1 MKKMNLTEIRNIVRQ
16 HNKLSVIKGVDS
28 KTKSVLLKE
37 ISSMGY
43 EVDHDNKKIMKSGK
57 SITSGAGGEVKPNK
71 LTKRKRLVAGGDK
84 PVLSK
89 GTTKGE
95 VRKTARR
102 AYEPKKASA
111 PPIPKN
117 KGGKKIKPDRSSLL
131 VRGSSAP
138 KAGTKKG
145 QVRLTARRAYEPT
158 GGSSDPS
165 Y

>member
-145 QVRLTARRAYEPT
+145 QVRLTARRAYEP

>member
-145 QVRLTARRAYEPT
+145 QVRLTARRAYEPR
-158 GGSSDPS
+158 GSSDPS